1 MWSVAQENGSSPALR
16 TVPSTSTSK
25 ATSEKK
31 RPLRPEAPRQNW
43 RAASRALPQIR
54 FNVKSQ
60 FNAAE
65 NRLDELSLSPQLP
78 PALGISEC
86 PDRQA
91 GNSSLQINQNT
102 TAPSSSP
109 GRQDWSQTSS
119 PPVTPGPNSP
129 APPARRCAPPR
140 DAAHASSAARAPSRW
155 PGPWAPDRPDPV
167 MIALPRGDTRRPGE
181 LPRRPP
187 ARRAPPAAP
196 NSTRHSATGSLRSHR
211 RCVRRRPDGGGWR
224 RGKWLD
230 GTAGEPGASGATRVP
245 TPARLPLNL
254 RQGRWPLPPPCSV
267 TSPSHT
273 PQVPTSDSPPL
284 TPTRTTLP
292 RRDS

>member
-1 MWSVAQENGSSPALR
+1 MWSVAQEKGTSPALR
-16 TVPSTSTSK
+16 TVPSTSASK
-25 ATSEKK
+25 ATSEKEK
-31 RPLRPEAPRQNW
+31 RPLRPEAPRQSW

-91 GNSSLQINQNT
+91 GNLSLQINQNT

-129 APPARRCAPPR
+129 TPPAGAPHPGMPRTLPPPPAPPAGG
-140 DAAHASSAARAPSRW
+140 
-155 PGPWAPDRPDPV
+155 PGPGPG
-167 MIALPRGDTRRPGE
+167 IAQTRSWSPYLVRT
-181 LPRRPP
+181 
-187 ARRAPPAAP
+187 PAAP
-196 NSTRHSATGSLRSHR
+196 GSCRGARPRGAHLPPRPIPRSTRPPVHR
-211 RCVRRRPDGGGWR
+211 ALTAAASGGGPME
-224 RGKWLD
+224 
-230 GTAGEPGASGATRVP
+230 AG
-245 TPARLPLNL
+245 
-254 RQGRWPLPPPCSV
+254 
-267 TSPSHT
+267 
-273 PQVPTSDSPPL
+273 
-284 TPTRTTLP
+284 
-292 RRDS
+292 

>member
-1 MWSVAQENGSSPALR
+1 MWSVAQEKGTSPALR
-16 TVPSTSTSK
+16 TVPSTSASK
-25 ATSEKK
+25 ATSEKEK
-31 RPLRPEAPRQNW
+31 RPLRPEAPRQSW

-60 FNAAE
+60 LNAAE

-91 GNSSLQINQNT
+91 GNLSLQINQNT

-129 APPARRCAPPR
+129 TPPAGAPHPGMPR
-140 DAAHASSAARAPSRW
+140 TLPPPPAPRAGG
-155 PGPWAPDRPDPV
+155 PGPGPGIAQTRSWSPYLVRTPAAPGSCRGARP
-167 MIALPRGDTRRPGE
+167 R
-181 LPRRPP
+181 
-187 ARRAPPAAP
+187 AAP
-196 NSTRHSATGSLRSHR
+196 NSTLHSATRSPRSHR
-211 RCVRRRPDGGGWR
+211 RCVRRRPDGGGLR
-224 RGKWLD
+224 RGKGLD

-254 RQGRWPLPPPCSV
+254 RQGRWPLPPPCSA

-273 PQVPTSDSPPL
+273 PQFPTSDSPPL
-284 TPTRTTLP
+284 TPTRTPLP

>member
-16 TVPSTSTSK
+16 TVPSTSASK
-25 ATSEKK
+25 ATSEKEK
-31 RPLRPEAPRQNW
+31 RPLRPEAPRQSW

-91 GNSSLQINQNT
+91 GNLSLQINQNT

-129 APPARRCAPPR
+129 APPARSPVRPTPGCRARFLRRPRPQPVARTLGPGSSRPGHGLLTSWGHPPPR
-140 DAAHASSAARAPSRW
+140 GAAAAPAGAARTSRSAQFHAPLGHRFTALS
-155 PGPWAPDRPDPV
+155 PPLRP
-167 MIALPRGDTRRPGE
+167 AAAGWRRVEKGKV
-181 LPRRPP
+181 
-187 ARRAPPAAP
+187 ARRHRRGTRSQRGHPSAHPGAPPA
-196 NSTRHSATGSLRSHR
+196 
-211 RCVRRRPDGGGWR
+211 
-224 RGKWLD
+224 
-230 GTAGEPGASGATRVP
+230 
-245 TPARLPLNL
+245 
-254 RQGRWPLPPPCSV
+254 
-267 TSPSHT
+267 
-273 PQVPTSDSPPL
+273 
-284 TPTRTTLP
+284 
-292 RRDS
+292 

>member
-1 MWSVAQENGSSPALR
+1 MWSVAQEKGTSPALR
-16 TVPSTSTSK
+16 TVPSTSASK
-25 ATSEKK
+25 ATSEKEK
-31 RPLRPEAPRQNW
+31 RPLRPEAPRQSW

-91 GNSSLQINQNT
+91 GNLSLQINQNT

-129 APPARRCAPPR
+129 TPPAGAPHPGMP
-140 DAAHASSAARAPSRW
+140 HASSAARAPSRW
-155 PGPWAPDRPDPV
+155 PGSWARDRPDPV
-167 MIALPRGDTRRPGE
+167 VVALPREDTRRPGE
-181 LPRRPP
+181 LLRRSP

-196 NSTRHSATGSLRSHR
+196 NSTLHSATRSPRSHR
-211 RCVRRRPDGGGWR
+211 RCVRRRPGGGGLR

-230 GTAGEPGASGATRVP
+230 GTAGEPGASGATGVP

-254 RQGRWPLPPPCSV
+254 RQGRWPLPPPCSA

-273 PQVPTSDSPPL
+273 PQFPTSDSPPL
-284 TPTRTTLP
+284 TPTRTPLP

>member
-1 MWSVAQENGSSPALR
+1 MWSVAQEKGTSPALR
-16 TVPSTSTSK
+16 TVPSTSASK
-25 ATSEKK
+25 ATSEKEK
-31 RPLRPEAPRQNW
+31 RPLRPEAPRQSW

-91 GNSSLQINQNT
+91 GNLSLQINQNT

-119 PPVTPGPNSP
+119 PPVTPGLNSP
-129 APPARRCAPPR
+129 APPAGAPHPGVQRTLPPPPAPP
-140 DAAHASSAARAPSRW
+140 AGG
-155 PGPWAPDRPDPV
+155 PGRPDPV
-167 MIALPRGDTRRPGE
+167 VVFLPPGDTRSPEE

-187 ARRAPPAAP
+187 AQRAPPAAP
-196 NSTRHSATGSLRSHR
+196 NSTRHSATRSQRSHH
-211 RCVRRRPDGGGWR
+211 RCVRQLPNGG
-224 RGKWLD
+224 
-230 GTAGEPGASGATRVP
+230 V
-245 TPARLPLNL
+245 
-254 RQGRWPLPPPCSV
+254 
-267 TSPSHT
+267 
-273 PQVPTSDSPPL
+273 
-284 TPTRTTLP
+284 
-292 RRDS
+292 

>member
-1 MWSVAQENGSSPALR
+1 MVSGTRKGTSPALR
-16 TVPSTSTSK
+16 TVPSTSASK
-25 ATSEKK
+25 ATSGKEK
-31 RPLRPEAPRQNW
+31 RPLRPEAPRQSW

-91 GNSSLQINQNT
+91 GNLSHQINQNT

-119 PPVTPGPNSP
+119 PPVTPRAQFPSP
-129 APPARRCAPPR
+129 TRRCAPPR
-140 DAAHASSAARAPSRW
+140 DAAHSSSAARAPGRW
-155 PGPWAPDRPDPV
+155 PGPWARDRPDPV
-167 MIALPRGDTRRPGE
+167 VVSLPPRDTRSPEE

-187 ARRAPPAAP
+187 AQRAPPAAP
-196 NSTRHSATGSLRSHR
+196 NSTRHSATRSQRSHR
-211 RCVRRRPDGGGWR
+211 RCVRQLPDGGVLR
-224 RGKWLD
+224 RGKWPD
-230 GTAGEPGASGATRVP
+230 GTAGKPGASGATRVP

-254 RQGRWPLPPPCSV
+254 RQGRWPLPPPCSA

-273 PQVPTSDSPPL
+273 PQFPTSDSPPL
-284 TPTRTTLP
+284 TPTRTPLP